1 MIILYTT
8 GCPRCHVL
16 ETKLKQKNI
25 EYVECNDVEEMEKK
39 DISSVSM
46 KLSIKSVKESS
57 SSLNPLR
64 RANSSP
70 YFSFNLLS

>member
-39 DISSVSM
+39 DISSVPCLDVDGDLMDFGSA
-46 KLSIKSVKESS
+46 VKWVNEQEV
-57 SSLNPLR
+57 
-64 RANSSP
+64 AK
-70 YFSFNLLS
+70 